1 MEPNAK
7 QTALFLLTGLV
18 LAVAAIYSLP
28 MQQAEA
34 CGKHG
39 CGGGDGGNSYE
50 EDCDCGGSLIS
61 VDDNNIGNNIG
72 NVNTGD
78 ILSENKVKALNGNNI
93 GNLKDVNVLSKNY
106 LKDVNVLSK
115 NINNVNLDEVLF
127 SNDVIDGDGYI
138 PVLNDNVQL
147 GFSKLLSGLK

>member
-93 GNLKDVNVLSKNY
+93 GNLKDVNVLSKN
-106 LKDVNVLSK
+106 
-115 NINNVNLDEVLF
+115 INNVNLDEVLF